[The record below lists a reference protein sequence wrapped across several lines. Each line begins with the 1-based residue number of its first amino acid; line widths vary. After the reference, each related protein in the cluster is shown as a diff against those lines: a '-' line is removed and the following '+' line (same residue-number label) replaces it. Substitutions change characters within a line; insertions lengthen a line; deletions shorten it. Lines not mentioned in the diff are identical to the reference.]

1 MILTLINS
9 VGSNPLDWSLG
20 RHTAAWGRVWG
31 GSRSVPQWC
40 KGEGSPLSSVFP
52 FLKGVVY
59 NYTVSMLLQ
68 SRRIYMCTQSDIKSC
83 FKQNSHNEIYIYR
96 SNWKKVGV
104 IFLRKGYCL
113 LSLNKLYRSY
123 FLIGAAFFFDVY

>member
-1 MILTLINS
+1 M
-9 VGSNPLDWSLG
+9 GSNPLDWSLG

-40 KGEGSPLSSVFP
+40 KGEGSPLSSVSP

-68 SRRIYMCTQSDIKSC
+68 SGSIYMCTQSDIKSC
-83 FKQNSHNEIYIYR
+83 FKKIPKMIIG
-96 SNWKKVGV
+96 KKWELS
-104 IFLRKGYCL
+104 FLEKDIVT
-113 LSLNKLYRSY
+113 K
-123 FLIGAAFFFDVY
+123 FE